1 MYNYNKYTGSFFG
14 IHPLNNGGDYWDNPN
29 DESFSNNMG
38 HIVTSNFYTE
48 FKLPFNLKFRSALNI
63 DNYYNRNM
71 SYDSAVHG
79 SDQLAPYGVTV
90 KTNGGYAERYDL
102 TQRSTTW
109 KQRPVGRMED
119 RRQTLLQ
126 RPSWPGMV
134 SMGQP
139 L

>member
-1 MYNYNKYTGSFFG
+1 M
-14 IHPLNNGGDYWDNPN
+14 
-29 DESFSNNMG
+29 
-38 HIVTSNFYTE
+38 TSNFYTE

-109 KQRPVGRMED
+109 NNVLSENGRSE
-119 RRQTLLQ
+119 TNT
-126 RPSWPGMV
+126 PSTPFLARNGINGTTIM
-134 SMGQP
+134 SKAGDQA
-139 L
+139 